1 LQGALRRVLPE
12 YMVPM
17 HLLCLAQMPLSPNGK
32 LERRALPGVDALLAM
47 RTFRAPQ
54 TELECQVAAIWADIL
69 QCEAV
74 GLDDDFFALG
84 GHSLL
89 ATQLIAQVREQMQV
103 DIALKS
109 VFAATDLRSFCDV
122 IQAAQQAH
130 APMQDELAKSL
141 EALKR
146 LTGDELEQLIS

>member
-12 YMVPM
+12 YMVPVHM
-17 HLLCLAQMPLSPNGK
+17 LWLEQMPLSPNGK
-32 LERRALPGVDALLAM
+32 LERRALPGVDALLAL
-47 RTFRAPQ
+47 RTFSAPQ
-54 TELECQVAAIWADIL
+54 TALECQLAAIWAEIL

-74 GLDDDFFALG
+74 GMDDDFFALG

-89 ATQLIAQVREQMQV
+89 ATQLIAQVREQLQV
-103 DIALKS
+103 DVALKS

-122 IQAAQQAH
+122 VQAAKQAH
-130 APMQDELAKSL
+130 APVQDELAKSL